1 MDSSI
6 LATANSPM
14 VEICFW
20 LLADYSMAP
29 FLVQQIGLNAL
40 LSLGLL
46 AGDARLQALLSL
58 LGLSLQAGL
67 RIIDGLLQGLD
78 LTVKSELDTE
88 ANAKA
93 AKDGITNGLCRCFD
107 EHTLTETQK
116 TR

>member
-1 MDSSI
+1 
-6 LATANSPM
+6 M
-14 VEICFW
+14 V
-20 LLADYSMAP
+20 P
-29 FLVQQIGLNAL
+29 FLVQQIGFNAL

-93 AKDGITNGLCRCFD
+93 AKDGITWLQLKDEEIFD
-107 EHTLTETQK
+107 EGLRHRSTEPSKK
-116 TR
+116 TTM

>member
-1 MDSSI
+1 
-6 LATANSPM
+6 
-14 VEICFW
+14 
-20 LLADYSMAP
+20 MAP
-29 FLVQQIGLNAL
+29 FLVQQIFLNAL